1 MKKFAIII
9 LVSLIVSITLT
20 MPAAAEDVAL
30 KGVTVE
36 SASTLI
42 DKNGVEYVRFI
53 IGEKRTLS
61 GIAYTSTIPMN
72 AFGSLATPEAK
83 AIKSGD
89 KVSAIC
95 RSKTYE
101 GSRYLTVISWIK

>member
-1 MKKFAIII
+1 MKKYLAIIT
-9 LVSLIVSITLT
+9 LCLIVSMTSIV
-20 MPAAAEDVAL
+20 PATAEDVAL

-42 DKNGVEYVRFI
+42 DKNGVEYVRLI

-95 RSKTYE
+95 RSKTYQ

>member
-1 MKKFAIII
+1 MKKFIATIVGLSIIF
-9 LVSLIVSITLT
+9 VALITPVQ
-20 MPAAAEDVAL
+20 AEDVAL
-30 KGVTVE
+30 RGVTVE

-42 DKNGVEYVRFI
+42 DKNGVEYVRLI

-89 KVSAIC
+89 KISAIC
-95 RSKTYE
+95 RSKTYQ